1 MNSQAVK
8 SLVIAA
14 VLATAALNAACNGAP
29 KEQGL
34 RDSFAQQL
42 GANKFVKEFTR
53 NGDEMT
59 FVGPGPE
66 GGTAK
71 WRVHIDSGVVEPNAD
86 KANPSPYKG
95 TIKSS
100 WFADGRKVEA
110 GVRQSNLPFELN
122 ANGLS
127 QDCFAF
133 WDQAGKKWSWE

>member
-1 MNSQAVK
+1 MNSQTVR

-14 VLATAALNAACNGAP
+14 VLATAALNAACSGAP
-29 KEQGL
+29 GEQGL

-42 GANKFVKEFTR
+42 GANKFVKDFQR
-53 NGDEMT
+53 SGDDMT

-71 WRVHIDSGVVEPNAD
+71 WRVHLDSAVVEPNQD
-86 KANPSPYKG
+86 KSNPSPYKG

-100 WFADGRKVEA
+100 WFADDKKIEA
-110 GVRQSNLPFELN
+110 GARQSNLPFELN
-122 ANGLS
+122 SNGLS

-133 WDQAGKKWSWE
+133 WDQAGKKWGWE